1 MKRYLH
7 FTLLILTVLLLAGCQ
22 NAGAP
27 QIGLPSVAPEKVGLS
42 TERLERIDKVM
53 QQYVDEGRIAGAVT
67 LVARRGKVAH
77 LGTYGMADIEAGKP
91 MQANTIFR
99 IASMT
104 KPITSVA
111 VMMLYEEGHFLLSDP
126 ISKYIPE
133 FKNPQVL
140 VPSST
145 GDSYTTVP
153 AKAEITI
160 RQLLSHTS
168 GISYLFFGREYIAD
182 LYQNASISDG
192 LTQTEGTIGDNVR
205 RLAGLPLYSQPG
217 EAWGYGLSVD
227 VLGYFIE
234 VISGMSLD
242 GFFRE
247 RIFKPLRMED
257 TYFYLPEDKISR
269 LASLYRPVP
278 EGGLDEFPETPVE
291 FGYLVMSST
300 YHYSGPRTYYSGG
313 GGLVSTA
320 SDYARFLQMMM
331 NGGELEGVRLL
342 SRKTVETMTT
352 NHIGDLRSLWF
363 GNKFSLGF
371 GIYPDPGES
380 GTLNSE
386 GSYSWGG
393 IFNTGFG
400 VDPQEELIGIIM
412 TQLYPNNQSDITAKF
427 PVLAYQAIVN

>member
-1 MKRYLH
+1 MRRYLH
-7 FTLLILTVLLLAGCQ
+7 FTLFLVAILLLAACQ
-22 NAGAP
+22 DSGAT
-27 QIGLPSVAPEKVGLS
+27 QVGLPVAKPEKVGLS
-42 TERLERIDKVM
+42 SERLARIDKVI
-53 QQYVDEGRIAGAVT
+53 QEYVDRDQIAGAVT
-67 LVARRGKVAH
+67 LVARHGKIAH
-77 LGTYGMADIEAGKP
+77 LGTYGMANIEADKP

-145 GDSYTTVP
+145 GDGYTTVP

-168 GISYLFFGREYIAD
+168 GISYLFFGREYIAE
-182 LYQNASISDG
+182 LYRKAGISDG
-192 LTQTEGTIGDNVR
+192 LTQTEGTIGDNVK
-205 RLAGLPLYSQPG
+205 RLAGLPLFSQPG
-217 EAWGYGLSVD
+217 EAWEYGLSVD

-234 VISGMSLD
+234 VISGMSLAE
-242 GFFRE
+242 FFRE

-257 TYFYLPEDKISR
+257 TYFHLPEDKFSR
-269 LASLYRPVP
+269 LASLYTPVP

-320 SDYARFLQMMM
+320 SDYARFLLMML

-342 SRKTVETMTT
+342 SRKTVESMTA

-412 TQLYPNNQSDITAKF
+412 TQLYPNNQSDITDKF
-427 PVLAYQAIVN
+427 LVLAYQAIVD

>member
-7 FTLLILTVLLLAGCQ
+7 FTLLTLTVLLLAGCQ
-22 NAGAP
+22 DAGAP

-42 TERLERIDKVM
+42 TDRLERIDKVM
-53 QQYVDEGRIAGAVT
+53 QQYVDEKKIAGVVT

-77 LGTYGMADIEAGKP
+77 LGTYGMADIEADKP
-91 MQANTIFR
+91 MQANAIFR

-140 VPSST
+140 MPSSA
-145 GDSYTTVP
+145 GDSYTTEP

-168 GISYLFFGREYIAD
+168 GISYLFMGREHIAE
-182 LYQNASISDG
+182 LYRKAGISDG
-192 LTQTEGTIGDNVR
+192 LVQTEGTIGDNVR
-205 RLAGLPLYSQPG
+205 RLAGLPLFSQSG
-217 EAWGYGLSVD
+217 EAWEYGLSVD

-257 TYFYLPEDKISR
+257 TYFYLPEDKVSR
-269 LASLYRPVP
+269 LAALYSPVP
-278 EGGLDEFPETPVE
+278 DGGLDEFPETPVE

-320 SDYARFLQMMM
+320 SDYARFLQMMI

-352 NHIGDLRSLWF
+352 SHIGDF
-363 GNKFSLGF
+363 GIWGGSKFGLGF
-371 GIYPDPGES
+371 GIYPGPGES
-380 GTLNSE
+380 GTLNSA
-386 GSYSWGG
+386 GSYNWGG
-393 IFNTGFG
+393 IFNTGFS
-400 VDPQEELIGIIM
+400 VDPREEFISIIM
-412 TQLYPNNQSDITAKF
+412 TQLYPNDQSDIGDKF
-427 PVLAYQAIVN
+427 SVLAYQAIVD

>member
-7 FTLLILTVLLLAGCQ
+7 FTLLTLTVLLLAACQ
-22 NAGAP
+22 NANTP
-27 QIGLPSVAPEKVGLS
+27 QVDLPATKPEKVGLS
-42 TERLERIDKVM
+42 SKRLERIDKVM

-104 KPITSVA
+104 KPITSAA
-111 VMMLYEEGHFLLSDP
+111 VMLLYEEGHFLLSDP
-126 ISKYIPE
+126 ISQYIPE
-133 FKNPQVL
+133 FKDPQVL
-140 VPSST
+140 VPSSA
-145 GDSYTTVP
+145 GDGYTTVP

-168 GISYLFFGREYIAD
+168 GISYLFMGREHIAE
-182 LYQNASISDG
+182 LYRKAGISDG
-192 LTQTEGTIGDNVR
+192 LIQTEGTIGDNVK
-205 RLAGLPLYSQPG
+205 RLAGLPLFSQPG
-217 EAWGYGLSVD
+217 EAWEYGLSVD
-227 VLGYFIE
+227 VLGYFVE
-234 VISGMSLD
+234 VISGMSLAE
-242 GFFRE
+242 FFRE

-320 SDYARFLQMMM
+320 SDYARFLQMML
-331 NGGELEGVRLL
+331 NGGELDGVRLL
-342 SRKTVETMTT
+342 SRKTVESITT
-352 NHIGDLRSLWF
+352 SHIGSFSIWG
-363 GNKFSLGF
+363 GNKFGLGF
-371 GIYPDPGES
+371 GIYPGPGES
-380 GTLNSE
+380 GTLNSA
-386 GSYSWGG
+386 GSYNWGG

-400 VDPQEELIGIIM
+400 VDPREEFISIIM
-412 TQLYPNNQSDITAKF
+412 TQLYPNDQSDITAKF
-427 PVLAYQAIVN
+427 PVLAYQAIVD

>member
-1 MKRYLH
+1 MKPHLR
-7 FTLLILTVLLLAGCQ
+7 FTLFTLAILLLVACQ
-22 NAGAP
+22 DASAP
-27 QIGLPSVAPEKVGLS
+27 QIGLPATVPEKVGLS
-42 TERLERIDKVM
+42 SERLKRIDKVM
-53 QQYVDEGRIAGAVT
+53 QQYVDEKRFAGAVT

-77 LGTYGMADIEAGKP
+77 RGTYGMADIEAGKP
-91 MQANTIFR
+91 MQVNSIFR

-126 ISKYIPE
+126 LSKYLPE
-133 FKNPQVL
+133 FKDPQVL
-140 VPSST
+140 VPSSA
-145 GDSYTTVP
+145 GAGYTTVP

-168 GISYLFFGREYIAD
+168 GISYLFMGQEYIAD

-205 RLAGLPLYSQPG
+205 RLAGLPLLRQPG
-217 EAWGYGLSVD
+217 EAWDYGLSVD
-227 VLGYFIE
+227 VLGYFVE

-242 GFFRE
+242 ELFRE
-247 RIFKPLRMED
+247 RIFNPLKMVD
-257 TYFYLPEDKISR
+257 TYFYLPEDKLSR
-269 LASLYRPVP
+269 LASLYMPVP

-313 GGLVSTA
+313 GGLVSTV
-320 SDYARFLQMMM
+320 SDYARFLQMML

-352 NHIGDLRSLWF
+352 NHIGDLSIWGGNRF
-363 GNKFSLGF
+363 GLGF

-380 GTLNSE
+380 GTLNSA
-386 GSYSWGG
+386 GSYNWGG
-393 IFNTGFG
+393 IFNTGFW
-400 VDPQEELIGIIM
+400 VDPEEELIGIIM
-412 TQLYPNNQSDITAKF
+412 TQLYPNDQSDIGDKF
-427 PVLAYQAIVN
+427 PVLAYQAIVD